1 MIVDKHTLGTPAGYD
16 SVGASARAFLAAGK
30 PRVISTSSCDLSC
43 HMHKHM
49 DEGSCRRCGM
59 LALLEGRSMQHSS
72 DEKDGCW
79 CLWLQNLSCR
89 QLHTCLQ
96 QCNSTG
102 GFGSCAGPDTAAG
115 PVAHH
120 VSPVANIVPA
130 GPSSTAE
137 WNQMQLRLHVVA
149 FSGRGQGMSCC
160 QGPPVATA
168 VAQPSAVP
176 EPGSGPCG
184 SDSAVKKASWK
195 PYVYV

>member
-1 MIVDKHTLGTPAGYD
+1 MAAKSELQTASHMLPAMQLYRR
-16 SVGASARAFLAAGK
+16 VWQLCW
-30 PRVISTSSCDLSC
+30 PR
-43 HMHKHM
+43 
-49 DEGSCRRCGM
+49 
-59 LALLEGRSMQHSS
+59 HS
-72 DEKDGCW
+72 
-79 CLWLQNLSCR
+79 
-89 QLHTCLQ
+89 
-96 QCNSTG
+96 
-102 GFGSCAGPDTAAG
+102 AAG

-137 WNQMQLRLHVVA
+137 WHQMQLRLHVVA

-184 SDSAVKKASWK
+184 SDSAVKKRRGSRMCTSDVIAALALGK
-195 PYVYV
+195 